1 MMEILNYVA
10 LYFIYFIIY
19 SVIGYIWEVVWCS
32 ANAKDKK
39 VKNRGYLFG
48 PLCPIY
54 GTGLVAVLIVTDWL
68 KWPWWANFFL
78 IIFIC
83 DFFEYWTSYIMEK
96 LFHLRWWDYT
106 YKTKFNLNGRIS
118 LKTSLFFGFGGM
130 AVKYFLHPF
139 LATAVLFFNPT
150 VRLITAGFLL
160 FILLVDTFLSTLATA
175 SIKDNLK
182 GGRVDLTSE
191 IKKYARNYYR
201 KQSRLRRRI
210 AKQTIRNM
218 KRMQRQTRMHFRR
231 MQRSAVR
238 RYKKMVRETKKN
250 LRGLKRTRDEYFRTK
265 AKLKKQEKAF
275 RISQKSQK
283 KSYKSLS
290 KRNKKNIK
298 REGKQIK
305 KEANKIQ
312 K

>member
-1 MMEILNYVA
+1 MEILNIAA

-39 VKNRGYLFG
+39 IKNRGYLFG

-54 GTGLVAVLIVTDWL
+54 GVGLVAVLITIDWL

-83 DFFEYWTSYIMEK
+83 DFFEYWTSYFMEK

-106 YKTKFNLNGRIS
+106 YKTKYNIDGRIS
-118 LKTSLFFGFGGM
+118 LRTSLFFGFGGM
-130 AVKYFLHPF
+130 VVNYFLHPIISNS
-139 LATAVLFFNPT
+139 VLFFTPT
-150 VRLITAGFLL
+150 IRLVVAG
-160 FILLVDTFLSTLATA
+160 ILLAIFLIDTYLSTLATA

-182 GGRVDLTSE
+182 GGHVDLTSE

-218 KRMQRQTRMHFRR
+218 KRMQSQTRMHFRR
-231 MQRSAVR
+231 MQRAAVKNYR
-238 RYKKMVRETKKN
+238 RMVRETKKN
-250 LRGLKRTRDEYFRTK
+250 LRNLRKTRDEYFRTK
-265 AKLKKQEKAF
+265 AKLRKERQSFKTMH
-275 RISQKSQK
+275 KSQV

-290 KRNKKNIK
+290 KRSKKNIK

>member
-1 MMEILNYVA
+1 MEILNYVA
-10 LYFIYFIIY
+10 LYFIYFIFY
-19 SVIGYIWEVVWCS
+19 SVVGYIWEVVWCS

-48 PLCPIY
+48 PVCPIY

-106 YKTKFNLNGRIS
+106 YKTKYNLNGRIS
-118 LKTSLFFGFGGM
+118 LETSLFFGFGGM
-130 AVKYFLHPF
+130 AVKYLLHPSITAFILF
-139 LATAVLFFNPT
+139 LNPT
-150 VRLITAGFLL
+150 LRLIIAG
-160 FILLVDTFLSTLATA
+160 ILLAILIVDTLLSTVATA

-201 KQSRLRRRI
+201 KQSRLRRHI

-218 KRMQRQTRMHFRR
+218 KKMQRQTRMHFRK
-231 MQRSAVR
+231 MQRKAVKN
-238 RYKKMVRETKKN
+238 YKRMMRETKKN
-250 LRGLKRTRDEYFRTK
+250 LRDLKRARDEYFKTK
-265 AKLKKQEKAF
+265 AKLKKEKRAF
-275 RISQKSQK
+275 KASQKIQK

-290 KRNKKNIK
+290 KRSKKNLN

>member
-1 MMEILNYVA
+1 MMELINILA
-10 LYFIYFIIY
+10 LYFIYFIFY
-19 SVIGYIWEVVWCS
+19 SVLGYIWEVAWCS

-83 DFFEYWTSYIMEK
+83 DFFEYMTSYIMEK

-130 AVKYFLHPF
+130 VVKYFLHP
-139 LATAVLFFNPT
+139 LLVSAVLFLSPT
-150 VRLITAGFLL
+150 VRLVVAA
-160 FILLVDTFLSTLATA
+160 ILLTILLIDTFLSTLATA

-231 MQRSAVR
+231 MQCTAVKNYR
-238 RYKKMVRETKKN
+238 KMVRETKKN
-250 LRGLKRTRDEYFRTK
+250 LRNLKRARDDYFK
-265 AKLKKQEKAF
+265 AKTRFKKEKQAF
-275 RISQKSQK
+275 KVTQKTQK

-290 KRNKKNIK
+290 KRSKKNFK